1 VSADPNTRRL
11 MERIDLLERANNA
24 QLATIEAYRRRNVA
38 LTRENRAYAAL
49 MGKLNLR
56 ASSGPEIEREGQ

>member
-1 VSADPNTRRL
+1 MTDPNTRRL
-11 MERIDLLERANNA
+11 MERLDLQESQITRQAEHA
-24 QLATIEAYRRRNVA
+24 IRDKRIIAA

-49 MGKLNLR
+49 MGKLDLR